1 MRFALAAL
9 AVVVGLACGL
19 LLAEARLDA
28 FAQGKGGSGK
38 GGGGGGS
45 AGGGSVSCT
54 VDSATGVAFGIYD
67 AESGV
72 AQTSTGQLN
81 FSCKPKGKS
90 VSVRI
95 TISAS
100 TVTGSITDRGMHE
113 AGGGDVLYYNLF
125 QDQRGTIIW
134 GDGATGGSELVVTA
148 VDAFSV
154 QIYGIAYPSQQVS
167 EGVYADAVQISIQ
180 F

>member
-19 LLAEARLDA
+19 LLAQVRLDA
-28 FAQGKGGSGK
+28 FAQGKGGGGK
-38 GGGGGGS
+38 GGGGSG
-45 AGGGSVSCT
+45 ASVSCT
-54 VDSATGVAFGIYD
+54 VDSATGVAFGSYD

-90 VSVRI
+90 VSVKI

-100 TVTGSITDRGMHE
+100 TVTGSITDRGMRE
-113 AGGGDVLYYNLF
+113 SGGGDVLYYNLF
-125 QDQRGTIIW
+125 QDQRGTVVW
-134 GDGATGGSELVVTA
+134 GDGATGGSELVVTGA
-148 VDAFSV
+148 DAFSV
-154 QIYGIAYPSQQVS
+154 QIYGIAYPNQQVS
-167 EGVYADAVQISIQ
+167 EGVYADVVQITIQ